1 MHVWG
6 EARLGAELARGAAR
20 LGRPQE
26 VDDVLLFPSFQ
37 PVETADDLIGLAT
50 PAAVSLDSLNQI
62 ACPSVMEEK
71 DALTDTPEWSC
82 AELIGARA
90 TLRDAVR
97 QASTHVVD
105 EEVGE
110 EGHSL
115 VGKRGT
121 RVRRGA
127 AGNHLPGGERRRMA
141 VDTTDLCENGPT
153 VHDGRRVGRRSGR
166 GQHAHEVGKRLDVR
180 ED

>member
-20 LGRPQE
+20 LERPQE
-26 VDDVLLFPSFQ
+26 ADDVLLFPSFQ
-37 PVETADDLIGLAT
+37 PVETVDDLIGLAT
-50 PAAVSLDSLNQI
+50 AAAVSFDRLHQI
-62 ACPSVMEEK
+62 ACPSIMEEK
-71 DALTDTPEWSC
+71 DALPDTPEWSC

-97 QASTHVVD
+97 KASTHVVD

-110 EGHSL
+110 EIHSL

-121 RVRRGA
+121 RVRRGT
-127 AGNHLPGGERRRMA
+127 AGNHLAGGKRRRVAMN
-141 VDTTDLCENGPT
+141 TTCLCENGPSI
-153 VHDGRRVGRRSGR
+153 HGGRRVGPRSGR
-166 GQHAHEVGKRLDVR
+166 GQHPHEVGKRLNV
-180 ED
+180 